1 MVWENGLR
9 ETVGPDRGCGM
20 YASVVAAQL
29 RPGMAEEAHRIWHG
43 AILPHLDEVP
53 GLRGLKLLADWPR
66 GELLVVT
73 LYESE
78 AVAREA
84 EAPFGPFQQA
94 MAIFGY
100 ILAAPPVRT
109 VCEVRVQV
117 EAPGAGGEQT
127 GHHQAPQDQ
136 PPAEAP

>member
-1 MVWENGLR
+1 MVGANRQR
-9 ETVGPDRGCGM
+9 EMVEPDRGCGM

-29 RPGMAEEAHRIWHG
+29 RPGMVEEARRIWHG

-53 GLRGLKLLADWPR
+53 GLRELKLLADWPQ
-66 GELLVVT
+66 GKLLVVT
-73 LYESE
+73 LYDNE

-84 EAPFGPFQQA
+84 EAPFGPYQQA

-117 EAPGAGGEQT
+117 EVPGAAGEQT
-127 GHHQAPQDQ
+127 AHHQAPQDQ

>member
-1 MVWENGLR
+1 MVGANRQR
-9 ETVGPDRGCGM
+9 EMVEPDRGCGM
-20 YASVVAAQL
+20 YASVVGAQL
-29 RPGMAEEAHRIWHG
+29 RPGMVEEARRIWHG

-53 GLRGLKLLADWPR
+53 GLRELKLLADWPR
-66 GELLVVT
+66 GKLLVVT
-73 LYESE
+73 LYDNE

-84 EAPFGPFQQA
+84 EAPFGPYQQA

-117 EAPGAGGEQT
+117 EVPGAAGEQT
-127 GHHQAPQDQ
+127 AHHQAPQDQ

>member
-9 ETVGPDRGCGM
+9 EMAGPDRGCGM

-29 RPGMAEEAHRIWHG
+29 RPGMAEEARRIWHG

-66 GELLVVT
+66 GKLLVVT
-73 LYESE
+73 LYENE

-84 EAPFGPFQQA
+84 EVPFGPYQQA

-100 ILAAPPVRT
+100 ILAAPPERT

-117 EAPGAGGEQT
+117 EAPGGAGEQT
-127 GHHQAPQDQ
+127 AHHQAPQHQ